1 MNKIIPFP
9 QIVDSLSEL
18 TGSSTTICETFIKE
32 LCSLIS
38 EKLSCGESVKI
49 KHIGTFTPTGN
60 NNEPILFIPDNIIAD
75 AINEPFAFFEPIE
88 LNDEV
93 TEDILTLS
101 DTDNSQI
108 DLSEKTSL
116 NAVVE
121 NTTEIPDI
129 EIGDEAQDDISEIER
144 EKEPQTSINNEEPQ
158 NEISEDVPVE
168 IEEANVILDEIEHK
182 GDVES
187 ESKSGSEFEF
197 EEKEQQCTKSR
208 VPIFFIG
215 LFIGL
220 VIGIAIGY
228 YMHLSGLVSFF
239 DKDAVTAVV
248 KKQPKTAQP
257 ETIVECDTMPIIQ
270 PEVVYDTITSSCFL
284 TTMSRKYYGDMNF
297 WVYIYEENKAFL
309 RDPDKIKPGTRVVI
323 PPAQKYG
330 INKNDS
336 ISVANARLKAVKIYE
351 PYQK

>member
-38 EKLSCGESVKI
+38 EKLSRGESVKI

-93 TEDILTLS
+93 TEEILTLS
-101 DTDNSQI
+101 DADNSQI

-116 NAVVE
+116 DVGVV
-121 NTTEIPDI
+121 NTTEILDL
-129 EIGDEAQDDISEIER
+129 EVGDEAQDDISEIER
-144 EKEPQTSINNEEPQ
+144 EKELQTSINNEENQ
-158 NEISEDVPVE
+158 NEISEDVSVE
-168 IEEANVILDEIEHK
+168 IEEANVILDEIEHE

-187 ESKSGSEFEF
+187 EF

-220 VIGIAIGY
+220 AIGIAIGY

-239 DKDAVTAVV
+239 DKDAITVAV

-257 ETIVECDTMPIIQ
+257 KTIEECDTMQIIQ
-270 PEVVYDTITSSCFL
+270 PEVVYDTITSSRFL